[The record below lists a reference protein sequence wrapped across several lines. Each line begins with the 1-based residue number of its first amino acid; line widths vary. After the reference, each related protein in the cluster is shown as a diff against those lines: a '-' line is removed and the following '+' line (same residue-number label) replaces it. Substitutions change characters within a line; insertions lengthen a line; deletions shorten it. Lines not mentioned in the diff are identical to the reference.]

1 MASDNMTSSEILH
14 PKTNPARR
22 YYLSMLSL
30 AVVVLL
36 LTAASALISGHSHH
50 VRDLVLGTALILV
63 VLNLIGARMLF
74 GPVARYLDGRVELQV
89 ARPRLLKLAFL
100 SAVWAAIL
108 VFIFMSIQFFFH
120 HVWYLRNAP
129 NLFEMLVYPAMLLA
143 IFGVFMGLLIYFL
156 IADFTARLREEI
168 FSEHRVVIEPGVGRV
183 LHKLIIAFF
192 AVSVVP
198 MSLLFYRL
206 YFFEDFPH
214 LPGVDVTRLI
224 QVDIFAATLLVGIAV
239 YFISRNLTRPVT
251 TLLLSMNR
259 LSAGDMKARTPVIS
273 DDEIGKLSV
282 GFNSM
287 AEKLEE
293 QGFIRE
299 TFGKFLPEGI
309 AATVLEDRGIV
320 RPQLR
325 EATILFTDIEGF
337 TAICEKLSPEKVIT
351 MLNEYFAAVAEP
363 IRDSGG
369 VITQFQGDAM
379 LASFNLPLED
389 PHHAASAV
397 RAALEIQRITQT
409 RRFVDDILLKTRVGI
424 NTGVVVGGTVGDGD
438 HLGYTV
444 HGDVV
449 NVAARLEQLNKDYGL
464 YILVAQRT
472 AELAGEGFVFREV
485 GKTTI
490 RGHENSK
497 LVFEVLAQK

>member
-1 MASDNMTSSEILH
+1 MNLT
-14 PKTNPARR
+14 RR

-30 AVVVLL
+30 PVVVLP
-36 LTAASALISGHSHH
+36 LTATSAMVSGHSHH
-50 VRDLVLGTALILV
+50 LGDLVLGTAVILV
-63 VLNLIGARMLF
+63 LLNSIGAWMLF
-74 GPVARYLDGRVELQV
+74 APVARYLDGRVGIQA
-89 ARPRLLKLAFL
+89 ARHRLLRLAFL

-108 VFIFMSIQFFFH
+108 VFVFMGLQFFFH
-120 HVWYLRNAP
+120 HVWYLRHAP
-129 NLFEMLVYPAMLLA
+129 NLFEMLVYPAILIA
-143 IFGVFMGLLIYFL
+143 IFGVFMGLFVYFL
-156 IADFTARLREEI
+156 IADFTARLREVI
-168 FSEHRVVIEPGVGRV
+168 FSVHGVVIEPGAGRV

-206 YFFEDFPH
+206 YFFDDFPH
-214 LPGVDVTRLI
+214 LPGVDITRLI
-224 QVDIFAATLLVGIAV
+224 QVDIFAAALLVVMAV
-239 YFISRNLTRPVT
+239 FFISRNLTRPVT

-259 LSAGDMKARTPVIS
+259 LSAGDMKTRTPVIS
-273 DDEIGKLSV
+273 DDEIGNLSV
-282 GFNSM
+282 GFNTM

-299 TFGKFLPEGI
+299 TFGKFVPKSI

-320 RPQLR
+320 RPQLH

-363 IRDSGG
+363 IRDAGG
-369 VITQFQGDAM
+369 VVTQFQGDAM
-379 LASFNLPLED
+379 LVSFNLPVKD

-397 RAALEIQRITQT
+397 RAAQEIQRITQT
-409 RRFVDDILLKTRVGI
+409 RRFVGDIVLKTRVGI

-449 NVAARLEQLNKDYGL
+449 NLAARLEQLNKSYGSH
-464 YILVAQRT
+464 ILVAQRT
-472 AELAGEGFVFREV
+472 AELAGAGFDFREV

-490 RGHENSK
+490 RGHENPV
-497 LVFEVLAQK
+497 LVYEVPTA

>member
-1 MASDNMTSSEILH
+1 MIGDNTNSSEFSRSGT
-14 PKTNPARR
+14 KPARR

-30 AVVVLL
+30 AVIVLS
-36 LTAASALISGHSHH
+36 LTAASATISGHTHH
-50 VRDLVLGTALILV
+50 FGDLVLGTAVILV
-63 VLNLIGARMLF
+63 LLNAIGAWMLF
-74 GPVARYLDGRVELQV
+74 APIGRFLAGRSDIQA
-89 ARPRLLKLAFL
+89 ARPRLLRLAFL
-100 SAVWAAIL
+100 SAVWAAML
-108 VFIFMSIQFFFH
+108 VVVFMGLQFFFH
-120 HVWYLRNAP
+120 HVWYLRDTP
-129 NLFEMLVYPAMLLA
+129 DLFGMLVYPAILIG
-143 IFGVFMGLLIYFL
+143 IFGVFMGLLVYFL
-156 IADFTARLREEI
+156 IADFTARLREAI
-168 FSEHRVVIEPGVGRV
+168 FSVHGVVIEPGAGRV

-206 YFFEDFPH
+206 YFFDDFPH
-214 LPGVDVTRLI
+214 LPGVDITRLI
-224 QVDIFAATLLVGIAV
+224 QVDIFAATLLVVMAV
-239 YFISRNLTRPVT
+239 FFISRSMTRPVK

-259 LSAGDMKARTPVIS
+259 LSAGEMTTRAPVIS
-273 DDEIGKLSV
+273 DDEIGSLSV

-299 TFGKFLPEGI
+299 TFGKFVPEGI
-309 AATVLEDRGIV
+309 AATALKDRGIV

-363 IRDSGG
+363 IRDAGG

-379 LASFNLPLED
+379 LVSFNLPLED
-389 PHHAASAV
+389 PQHAASAV
-397 RAALEIQRITQT
+397 RAALEIQRITQA
-409 RRFVDDILLKTRVGI
+409 RRFADNIVLKTRIGI

-449 NVAARLEQLNKDYGL
+449 NLAARLEQLNKDYGTH
-464 YILVAQRT
+464 ILIAQRT
-472 AELAGEGFVFREV
+472 AQLAGDGFDFREV
-485 GKTTI
+485 GKTSI
-490 RGHENSK
+490 RGHEDS
-497 LVFEVLAQK
+497 VQVYEVRTS

>member
-1 MASDNMTSSEILH
+1 
-14 PKTNPARR
+14 
-22 YYLSMLSL
+22 MLTV

-36 LTAASALISGHSHH
+36 LTTVSAMISGHSNH
-50 VRDLVLGTALILV
+50 VRDLVLGTAAILV
-63 VLNLIGARMLF
+63 AVNLIGARMLF
-74 GPVARYLDGRVELQV
+74 TPVARYLAGRVDIRV

-100 SAVWAAIL
+100 SALWAALL
-108 VFIFMSIQFFFH
+108 VFVFMSLQFFFH
-120 HVWYLRNAP
+120 HVWYLRFAP
-129 NLFEMLVYPAMLLA
+129 NLLELLVYPAILIA
-143 IFGVFMGLLIYFL
+143 IFAIFAGLFVYFL
-156 IADFTARLREEI
+156 IADFTVRLREEI
-168 FSEHRVVIEPGVGRV
+168 FSAHHVVVEPGEGRV

-192 AVSVVP
+192 VVSIVP

-214 LPGVDVTRLI
+214 LQGLEVGQFI
-224 QVDIFAATLLVGIAV
+224 QTDIFAATLLVGIAV
-239 YFISRNLTRPVT
+239 IFISRNLTRPVT

-259 LSAGDMKARTPVIS
+259 LSAGDMKVRTPVIS
-273 DDEIGKLSV
+273 DDEIGRLSV

-299 TFGKFLPEGI
+299 TFGKFVPESI
-309 AATVLEDRGIV
+309 AATVLADRGIV

-337 TAICEKLSPEKVIT
+337 TAICEKLSPEQVIT

-363 IRDSGG
+363 VRDAGG

-379 LASFNLPLED
+379 LASFNLPVED

-397 RAALEIQRITQT
+397 RAALEIQRITRT
-409 RRFVDDILLKTRVGI
+409 RRFVDDNILKTRIGI

-449 NVAARLEQLNKDYGL
+449 NLAARLEQLNKDYGSH
-464 YILVAQRT
+464 ILIAQRT
-472 AELAGEGFVFREV
+472 AQLAGDGFAFMEV
-485 GKTTI
+485 GKTAI
-490 RGHENSK
+490 RGHENTI
-497 LVFEVLAQK
+497 LVYEVPIP